1 MRHLLCGLAANPA
14 LTPEAIDRLI
24 GVADDDIGAA
34 LAGRADLSRTQA
46 VALAARVEAS
56 AVRLAYEGRLTAADI
71 DPRTRPVVALALLDQ
86 GLGPAGWAR
95 LFAADPDP
103 ERREKLAACPGLPVD
118 VVATLTADRDVRV
131 VVELASWAGP
141 DTAAALADHPHAEVR
156 RAVATNEATPPAVL
170 GALLVGE
177 GLSAPRRCPGCDRGE
192 QRHSRLSSLG
202 CDGTHESAVHDVRVA
217 TLRNAAT
224 PAEAVAAFVSAVE
237 HPSTALR
244 WALAG
249 RPDLAAQACT
259 RLASDPVPGVRGE
272 LAENPAIDDAV
283 IRTLARDHDPEVR
296 RRLAHHPRVP
306 LDVLRELARTS
317 RIGSTL
323 LPRIATAAAAEVDG
337 LAAAPDPVI
346 RMLVAQ
352 RRDLPPAVRDRL
364 VGDAD
369 AKVAKSI
376 AAHPGLSERQLR
388 ALVDRYGVR
397 VHARVAANPDAPAAL
412 LEEVARHEPPARKA
426 LREVARHPVATAG
439 ALLACLAD
447 ERARPIVAGRP
458 ELESSVVVELLDDAD
473 WQVVEAA
480 AANPAL
486 PGAVV
491 AELLR
496 RM

>member
-1 MRHLLCGLAANPA
+1 MRHLLCGLAAKPA
-14 LTPEAIDRLI
+14 LTPDAIDRLI
-24 GVADDDIGAA
+24 EVADDDIGAA
-34 LAGRADLSRTQA
+34 LAGRADLSRIQV
-46 VALAARVEAS
+46 VALAARVETS

-71 DPRTRPVVALALLDQ
+71 DPRARPDAALALLDQ
-86 GLGPAGWAR
+86 GLGPEDWAR

-103 ERREKLAACPGLPVD
+103 ERREKLAACPGLPAD
-118 VVATLTADRDVRV
+118 VVATLTADRDMRV

-170 GALLVGE
+170 GALLAGD
-177 GLSAPRRCPGCDRGE
+177 GLSAPRRCPGCDRKP
-192 QRHSRLSSLG
+192 RYPRLSALG

-224 PAEAVAAFVSAVE
+224 PAEAVVAFVSTVE

-249 RPDLAAQACT
+249 RPDLAAQACV
-259 RLASDPVPGVRGE
+259 RLATDPVPGIRGE

-296 RRLAHHPRVP
+296 RRLAHHPRVS
-306 LDVLRELARTS
+306 LGVLRELARTS
-317 RIGSTL
+317 RIGSAL
-323 LPRIATAAAAEVDG
+323 LPRIATATAAEVDG

-376 AAHPGLSERQLR
+376 AAHPGLSEGQLR

-486 PGAVV
+486 PAAVV

-496 RM
+496 RV